1 MQELHAA
8 LLALQDIDDEI
19 AGAQAR
25 FDAFAPRLSVLE
37 KPVAAVERELA
48 LTSTRLAEM
57 RTEHSR
63 LQVNAQQKEERLQT
77 YHERLEKART
87 AREESALRA
96 ELDLVRGALEA
107 DRTDLRHLGDQTT
120 RTDLKVDD
128 LTRQLEKAKEAI
140 EEERATLLEER
151 AAVETELAL
160 LQQKRENH
168 AVRLDQQSRRLYERV
183 RGQRSRRVVAPMTD
197 EGACGNCFNILPL
210 QEQTE
215 VRRGA
220 TLHRCE
226 GCGVILYAT

>member
-215 VRRGA
+215 
-220 TLHRCE
+220 
-226 GCGVILYAT
+226 